1 MLALERS
8 RKAGSLTDAR
18 LTSARTIREQERGVI
33 TNVGPRNA
41 FGKDSITWDS
51 GNMASSK
58 Y

>member
-1 MLALERS
+1 M
-8 RKAGSLTDAR
+8 
-18 LTSARTIREQERGVI
+18 REQERGVI
-33 TNVGPRNA
+33 TNVGPRNLD

>member
-41 FGKDSITWDS
+41 YGKDSIT
-51 GNMASSK
+51 
-58 Y
+58 